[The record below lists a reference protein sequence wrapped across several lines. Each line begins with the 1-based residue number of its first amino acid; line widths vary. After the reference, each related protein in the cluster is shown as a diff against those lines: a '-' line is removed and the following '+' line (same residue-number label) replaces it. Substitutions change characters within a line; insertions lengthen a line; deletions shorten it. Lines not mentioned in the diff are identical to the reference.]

1 MRLSWGGMA
10 IVITL
15 YKEKGLNISKLCGY
29 TFALTGRDHH
39 RHANPGRRFACP
51 GLGRY
56 WAFSPRMR
64 QSQEQHAHATKIRRN
79 TRMRQ
84 KSGATRACGKNQ
96 ARHAHAAKVRSNTR
110 MRQSQEQHAHATKIR
125 RNTRMRQKSGA
136 TRACGKNQ
144 ARHAHA
150 AKIRRNTRMRQK
162 SGATRAC
169 GKNQEQHAH
178 AAKIRRN
185 TRMRQKSGATRACDK
200 SQAQHAQGTNRQAQR
215 LRALA
220 HTANVSQG
228 AKEPSEGG
236 HESHQRKGN

>member
-1 MRLSWGGMA
+1 MRSDSKRHWRYRIQRMTDSVIRGIRGICVQTNIGDLCMRLSWGGMA

-64 QSQEQHAHATKIRRN
+64 QSQAQHAHATKIRRN

-84 KSGATRACGKNQ
+84 KSGATRACGK
-96 ARHAHAAKVRSNTR
+96 V
-110 MRQSQEQHAHATKIR
+110 R

-136 TRACGKNQ
+136 A
-144 ARHAHA
+144 
-150 AKIRRNTRMRQK
+150 
-162 SGATRAC
+162 
-169 GKNQEQHAH
+169 
-178 AAKIRRN
+178 
-185 TRMRQKSGATRACDK
+185 RACDK

>member
-84 KSGATRACGKNQ
+84 KSGATRACDKNQ
-96 ARHAHAAKVRSNTR
+96 AQHAHAAKSGAARACDKNQAQHAHAAKVRSNTR
-110 MRQSQEQHAHATKIR
+110 MRQSQA
-125 RNTRMRQKSGA
+125 
-136 TRACGKNQ
+136 
-144 ARHAHA
+144 
-150 AKIRRNTRMRQK
+150 
-162 SGATRAC
+162 
-169 GKNQEQHAH
+169 QHAH
-178 AAKIRRN
+178 AAKIRRG
-185 TRMRQKSGATRACDK
+185 TRMRQKSGAARACDK
-200 SQAQHAQGTNRQAQR
+200 SQAKHAQGTSRQAQW

>member
-84 KSGATRACGKNQ
+84 KSGATRACDKNQ
-96 ARHAHAAKVRSNTR
+96 AQHAHAAKSGAARACDKNQAQHAHAAKVRSNTR
-110 MRQSQEQHAHATKIR
+110 MRQSQA
-125 RNTRMRQKSGA
+125 
-136 TRACGKNQ
+136 
-144 ARHAHA
+144 
-150 AKIRRNTRMRQK
+150 
-162 SGATRAC
+162 
-169 GKNQEQHAH
+169 QHAH
-178 AAKIRRN
+178 AAKIRRG
-185 TRMRQKSGATRACDK
+185 TRMRQKSGAARACDK
-200 SQAQHAQGTNRQAQR
+200 SQAKHAQGTNRQAKWF
-215 LRALA
+215 RALA

>member
-1 MRLSWGGMA
+1 MGSDSKRHWRYRIQRMTDCVIRGIRGICVQTNIGDLCMRLSWGGMA

-56 WAFSPRMR
+56 WAFSPRMW
-64 QSQEQHAHATKIRRN
+64 QSQAQPAHATKIRRN

-84 KSGATRACGKNQ
+84 KSGAARAGDKNQ
-96 ARHAHAAKVRSNTR
+96 A
-110 MRQSQEQHAHATKIR
+110 Q
-125 RNTRMRQKSGA
+125 
-136 TRACGKNQ
+136 
-144 ARHAHA
+144 HAHA

-169 GKNQEQHAH
+169 GKV
-178 AAKIRRN
+178 RRN
-185 TRMRQKSGATRACDK
+185 TRMRQKSGAARACDK
-200 SQAQHAQGTNRQAQR
+200 NQAQHAHATKVRRSTRRGQIGKHNGFAPWLTRR
-215 LRALA
+215 M
-220 HTANVSQG
+220 
-228 AKEPSEGG
+228 
-236 HESHQRKGN
+236 